1 MLING
6 TSLATVLNAGEY
18 YLIEGDRFDTN
29 GNLYVE
35 TNKKVFAYQGIGAN
49 TSEANQ
55 GLFFV
60 PPLSCENRGEVDNIP
75 MIEKIGTTTFTGGIT
90 VVTNK
95 GATVNINGVAITDA
109 SLNTSG
115 PFEVIGTG
123 YETYKVLD
131 LTGDVAIQGS
141 GELYCAYFNQ
151 NGAATSGSF
160 YSGFTRKT

>member
-75 MIEKIGTTTFTGGIT
+75 MIEKIGTTTFTGR
-90 VVTNK
+90 N
-95 GATVNINGVAITDA
+95 
-109 SLNTSG
+109 
-115 PFEVIGTG
+115 
-123 YETYKVLD
+123 YCCYK
-131 LTGDVAIQGS
+131 QRS
-141 GELYCAYFNQ
+141 H
-151 NGAATSGSF
+151 
-160 YSGFTRKT
+160 RKH

>member
-1 MLING
+1 MGSEYIFVRGGGTDNWENILIVAHEDNTNILING

-75 MIEKIGTTTFTGGIT
+75 MIEKIGTTT
-90 VVTNK
+90 
-95 GATVNINGVAITDA
+95 
-109 SLNTSG
+109 
-115 PFEVIGTG
+115 
-123 YETYKVLD
+123 
-131 LTGDVAIQGS
+131 
-141 GELYCAYFNQ
+141 
-151 NGAATSGSF
+151 
-160 YSGFTRKT
+160 